1 MKWVAVFMLF
11 VVSQTVFAAKI
22 GKNEGILFD
31 GPISTGAPPIADGS
45 GSGDTSGTVKECCYV
60 QLNL

>member
-22 GKNEGILFD
+22 GKNEGIIFD
-31 GPISTGAPPIADGS
+31 APISTGAPPIADGS
-45 GSGDTSGTVKECCYV
+45 GSGDTSGTVK
-60 QLNL
+60 